1 MLIKGI
7 KMTAEQFVSW
17 ISGYLE
23 LSQTLSDREVI
34 IKSALS
40 RLSALDFCYYLSG
53 SFECGGYELTKAE
66 LVMQDHL
73 SMVFTKVTPDRNVD
87 TIPKNIKNPFIYCNE
102 EMIKQYPIY
111 PHNIQDTA
119 IC

>member
-7 KMTAEQFVSW
+7 KMTAKQFVSW

-53 SFECGGYELTKAE
+53 RFECGGYELTKAE

-73 SMVFTKVTPDRNVD
+73 SLVFAKVTPNRSIEDA
-87 TIPKNIKNPFIYCNE
+87 IKNIKKPFYNFNE
-102 EMIKQYPIY
+102 EMIKHYPYNNKDI
-111 PHNIQDTA
+111 A

>member
-1 MLIKGI
+1 
-7 KMTAEQFVSW
+7 MTAEQFVSW

-40 RLSALDFCYYLSG
+40 KLSALEFCYYLSG

-66 LVMQDHL
+66 LVMKDHL
-73 SMVFTKVTPDRNVD
+73 SLVFMKVTPQRNFD
-87 TIPKNIKNPFIYCNE
+87 TIPIPKNIKNPFIYGDEIMTKPYPYN
-102 EMIKQYPIY
+102 IKDI
-111 PHNIQDTA
+111 A